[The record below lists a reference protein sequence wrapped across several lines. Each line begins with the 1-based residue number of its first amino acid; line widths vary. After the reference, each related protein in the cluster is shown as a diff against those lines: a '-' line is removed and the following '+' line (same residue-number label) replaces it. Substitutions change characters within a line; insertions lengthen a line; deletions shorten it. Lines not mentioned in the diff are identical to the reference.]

1 MRLLSRKWLGR
12 SCVLGVLVLVTV
24 ALPSCARGGMS
35 PSPPASSG
43 PFLGTWSGTISSDVI
58 GAGRVTVVMDSQIG
72 DAAFPLLSGTWV
84 LSFSEARFNTHG
96 PLVANLNPEKTIL
109 GITFDRNT
117 VPCPSAPGGT
127 AERTLFVSM
136 AVSGDRMRGP
146 YIAGGCPGGSM
157 DLVRK

>member
-1 MRLLSRKWLGR
+1 MRLVSRRWTWR
-12 SCVLGVLVLVTV
+12 SCGVGVLALVTV

-35 PSPPASSG
+35 PSPAASSG
-43 PFLGTWSGTISSDVI
+43 PFLGTWSGTIISGAI
-58 GAGRVTVVMDSQIG
+58 GAGLVTVVMDTQIG
-72 DAAFPLLSGTWV
+72 DASFPLLSGTWA
-84 LSFSEARFNTHG
+84 LSFSEARFSTHG

-117 VPCPSAPGGT
+117 VPCPSAPDGA

-136 AVSGDRMRGP
+136 SVSGDRMRGP